1 MSNTI
6 RLSSRSRR
14 TTSFRREAW
23 SQLFGSLLREAR
35 EERGRSVEE
44 AAEAA
49 GMSTS
54 EWEAVEAGQVP
65 ETWEKVR
72 RMAGWPGNRSQL
84 DSPARPV
91 LPGGLGIVTLRGPGS
106 CEALAFVLIT
116 R

>member
-72 RMAGWPGNRSQL
+72 RMA
-84 DSPARPV
+84 D
-91 LPGGLGIVTLRGPGS
+91 GLGIDRSWIVPLVLFCR
-106 CEALAFVLIT
+106 EAWD
-116 R
+116 